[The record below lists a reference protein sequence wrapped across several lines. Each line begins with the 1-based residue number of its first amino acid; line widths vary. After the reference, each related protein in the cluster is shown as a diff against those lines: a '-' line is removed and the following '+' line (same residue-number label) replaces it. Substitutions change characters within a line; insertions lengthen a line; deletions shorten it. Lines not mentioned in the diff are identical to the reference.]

1 MLCYFRKLIE
11 DLVERSK
18 EGHSFYVSFRFPL
31 DLRDCTFISPRREFL
46 VNLKVLVLLKGQ

>member
-1 MLCYFRKLIE
+1 MLRYFRELIE

-46 VNLKVLVLLKGQ
+46 ANLKALVFLKGQ

>member
-46 VNLKVLVLLKGQ
+46 VNLKVLVFLKGQ